1 MDLYIHNWPLTTPDC
16 IIQNSITNESMSVIN
31 EWESLQRDLNL
42 DKETAKLAWKS
53 YQDIKQ
59 NYTLEVLITTKP
71 VVLSWWSQL
80 LRSSVMKIF
89 ALGIVIFVFQGN
101 QLHWLACALYV
112 ACRNSSLPTVGGSEG
127 ASSSAIAAIAQASLV
142 IEGNGVSL
150 TR

>member
-1 MDLYIHNWPLTTPDC
+1 
-16 IIQNSITNESMSVIN
+16 MSVIN

-59 NYTLEVLITTKP
+59 NYTLEVLVITNKP
-71 VVLSWWSQL
+71 VVLSWSQL
-80 LRSSVMKIF
+80 LRSRFNLKAVIKII
-89 ALGIVIFVFQGN
+89 ALRIVIFVFQGN

>member
-1 MDLYIHNWPLTTPDC
+1 
-16 IIQNSITNESMSVIN
+16 MSVIN

-59 NYTLEVLITTKP
+59 NYTLEVLITTKT
-71 VVLSWWSQL
+71 VLVLSRSQPL
-80 LRSSVMKIF
+80 DVMKICS
-89 ALGIVIFVFQGN
+89 ALRIVIFVFQGN

-150 TR
+150 TRYRGIQRVCNFIVRVFL

>member
-1 MDLYIHNWPLTTPDC
+1 MTTPDC
-16 IIQNSITNESMSVIN
+16 IIRNSITNESMSVIN

-59 NYTLEVLITTKP
+59 NYTLEVLITTKT
-71 VVLSWWSQL
+71 VLVLSRSQPL
-80 LRSSVMKIF
+80 DVMKICS
-89 ALGIVIFVFQGN
+89 ALRIVIFVFQGN